1 MKKRHLRHY
10 NHSKLIVITR
20 ITLTPLTTHGQ
31 RSDYPATVK
40 ENDTHMTMD
49 YTRRGLLRAATLAGI
64 GAALLPGT
72 TLLPA
77 ANAAAKT
84 SAPPTSVM
92 VKGWL
97 LNESDR

>member
-1 MKKRHLRHY
+1 M
-10 NHSKLIVITR
+10 
-20 ITLTPLTTHGQ
+20 TL
-31 RSDYPATVK
+31 
-40 ENDTHMTMD
+40 D
-49 YTRRGLLRAATLAGI
+49 YTRRGLLRAATLTGI

-84 SAPPTSVM
+84 SARPTPMM

-97 LNESDR
+97 LNDSDR

>member
-1 MKKRHLRHY
+1 
-10 NHSKLIVITR
+10 
-20 ITLTPLTTHGQ
+20 
-31 RSDYPATVK
+31 
-40 ENDTHMTMD
+40 MTMD
-49 YTRRGLLRAATLAGI
+49 YTRRGLLRAATLASI

-72 TLLPA
+72 ALLPA

-84 SAPPTSVM
+84 SARPKPVM